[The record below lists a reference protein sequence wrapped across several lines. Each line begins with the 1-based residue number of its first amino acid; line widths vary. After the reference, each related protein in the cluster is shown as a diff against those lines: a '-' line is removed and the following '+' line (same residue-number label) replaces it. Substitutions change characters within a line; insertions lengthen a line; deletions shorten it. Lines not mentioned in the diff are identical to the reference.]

1 MGVTYQVCKL
11 RNVGGLTYQMFI
23 IRDIDGCGLSKV

>member
-1 MGVTYQVCKL
+1 MTYQMCKL
-11 RNVGGLTYQMFI
+11 RNVGGLTNQMFI